1 MAFIGAG
8 GKTMSILA
16 LTNEA
21 TARGLSVVVTTT
33 TKIWPPEGMPLV
45 LQVDEPE
52 FADRVAFELNSKP
65 CVAVGSRIAP
75 GGKLVGLKPDE
86 VCVLKNGAVADVVL
100 CEADGAA
107 GRSLKVHGPGEPV
120 VPPCATAVAV
130 VGGLDAIGELPGPG
144 VIHRYDRFLDDG
156 EADATAS
163 IDASTFA
170 HILLRAAGKI
180 ARHVPIVFVL
190 NKADDVNSRRDAGR
204 VAEAL
209 VAEMPRAAVVVT
221 SHLGFLQ
228 RQAAVNHA
236 TGGERDA
243 HVIS

>member
-1 MAFIGAG
+1 VAFIGAG
-8 GKTMSILA
+8 GKTTSVLV
-16 LTNEA
+16 LCDEA

-45 LQVDEPE
+45 LQADEPE

-75 GGKLVGLKPDE
+75 GGKLVGLQPDE
-86 VCVLKNGAVADVVL
+86 VCALKNGAVADVVL

-130 VGGLDAIGELPGPG
+130 FGGLDAIGEAPGPG
-144 VIHRYDRFLDDG
+144 VIHRYDRFLGVG
-156 EADATAS
+156 EADATTS
-163 IDASTFA
+163 IDASRFA
-170 HILLRAAGKI
+170 RMLLLATEKI
-180 ARHVPIVFVL
+180 ARHVPVVYVL
-190 NKADDVNSRRDAGR
+190 NKADDEKAQRDAGR

-236 TGGERDA
+236 AAGERDA
-243 HVIS
+243 HVIP

>member
-8 GKTMSILA
+8 GKTTSVLV
-16 LTNEA
+16 LCDEA

-33 TKIWPPEGMPLV
+33 TKIWPPEGMPLM
-45 LQVDEPE
+45 LQADEPE
-52 FADRVAFELNSKP
+52 FGDRVAFELNSKP
-65 CVAVGSRIAP
+65 CVAVGSSIAS
-75 GGKLVGLKPDE
+75 GGKLVGLQPDE

-107 GRSLKVHGPGEPV
+107 GRSLKVHGPEEPV

-130 VGGLDAIGELPGPG
+130 VGGLDAIGEVPGPG

-170 HILLRAAGKI
+170 RMLLRATGKI
-180 ARHVPIVFVL
+180 ARNVPIVFVL

>member
-1 MAFIGAG
+1 
-8 GKTMSILA
+8 LLP
-16 LTNEA
+16 LTSV
-21 TARGLSVVVTTT
+21 SVVVTTT

-65 CVAVGSRIAP
+65 CVAVGSRIAS

-190 NKADDVNSRRDAGR
+190 NKADDVNSRRDAGS
-204 VAEAL
+204 VAYGFGL
-209 VAEMPRAAVVVT
+209 LSSAVTYEDFSARFHGNDERIDVESLRLT
-221 SHLGFLQ
+221 TQCWLDLCPSFLG
-228 RQAAVNHA
+228 
-236 TGGERDA
+236 
-243 HVIS
+243 